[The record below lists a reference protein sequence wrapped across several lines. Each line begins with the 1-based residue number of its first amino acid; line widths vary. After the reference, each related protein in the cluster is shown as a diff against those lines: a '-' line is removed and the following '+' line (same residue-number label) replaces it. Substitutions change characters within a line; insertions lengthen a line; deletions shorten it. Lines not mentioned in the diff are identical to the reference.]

1 MRLGIDLGTTRIVV
15 AAVDR
20 GNYPVVTFE
29 DSDGTSWEW
38 FPPLIAVRGQKRLYG
53 WDAWRVQAEP
63 GYTIVRSIKRTLED
77 AGPGTLVSLG
87 DTNLPIQQI
96 LEEMMVALRLALID
110 KSSVPLKSGEPIEV
124 MLGVPANANSNQ
136 RFLTVDPMQRAG
148 FSVLGLLNEPSAA
161 SIEYGHR
168 KRGTQTDERVL
179 VYDLGGGTFDVS
191 LVDIEGREHSVIASE
206 GISMLGG
213 DDFDILLADLA
224 IDAANLSDDLS
235 QAEIFRLH
243 EECRTKKEALH
254 PNTKRIGIDLGAVRD
269 GWPDVSIPADEFYTS
284 CRPLVQKTIE
294 ATEKLLDAQGTA
306 QRIDSV
312 YITGGG
318 SELPLVS
325 RMLKEVF
332 GRRVHRSAYTRSG
345 TAIGLAIQA
354 DVQAGYLLRDR
365 FTRHFGVWREGDG
378 GRDVVFDVLFPKGT
392 VLPGPS
398 EPPIQLRRG
407 YTPVHNVGHFRYLE
421 CSQRA
426 EDGRPVGDIALWDEI
441 RFPFD
446 ASLQSTEDLTGIP
459 VNHEGPA
466 AAQRIEE
473 IYSCD
478 ASGSVAVTIRNIG
491 TKYQR
496 SYRLGRWAQHDAP
509 VVPGRKRKNP
519 SKRQP
524 T

>member
-29 DSDGTSWEW
+29 DRDGASWEW
-38 FPPLIAVRGQKRLYG
+38 FPPLVAVRGGERLFG

-63 GYTIVRSIKRTLED
+63 GYTVVRSIKRVLED
-77 AGPGTLVSLG
+77 AGPGTLVLLG
-87 DTNLPIQQI
+87 DVTLPVHQI
-96 LEEMMVALRLALID
+96 LEEMMLVLRAALLER
-110 KSSVPLKSGEPIEV
+110 SSLQLKRGETLEV

-136 RFLTVDPMQRAG
+136 RFLTVDPVQRAG

-168 KRGTQTDERVL
+168 KRSAETNERV
-179 VYDLGGGTFDVS
+179 VIYDLGGGTFDVS
-191 LVDIEGREHSVIASE
+191 LVEIEGREHSVIASE

-213 DDFDILLADLA
+213 DDFDILLADLTME
-224 IDAANLSDDLS
+224 AAGLTADLS
-235 QAEIFRLH
+235 QAEVFRLH
-243 EECRTKKEALH
+243 EECRAKKEALH
-254 PNTKRIGIDLGAVRD
+254 PNTKRITIDLGAVRD
-269 GWPDVSIPADEFYTS
+269 GWQDVSIPVDVFYNS
-284 CRPLVQKTIE
+284 CRPLIQQTID
-294 ATEKLLDAQGTA
+294 AAEKLLDSQGV
-306 QRIDSV
+306 RIDSV

-354 DVQAGYLLRDR
+354 DAEAGYKLRER
-365 FTRHFGVWREGDG
+365 FTRHFGVWREADG
-378 GRDVVFDVLFPKGT
+378 GRGVVFDSLFAKGT
-392 VLPGPS
+392 VLPGAG
-398 EPPIQLRRG
+398 EPPLELRRS

-421 CSQRA
+421 CSQC
-426 EDGRPVGDIALWDEI
+426 GSGGQPVGDIAVWDEI

-446 ASLQSTEDLTGIP
+446 ASLQSTEELSGVAVIQT
-459 VNHEGPA
+459 A
-466 AAQRIEE
+466 AEEQGRIEE

-478 ASGSVAVTIRNIG
+478 ANGSVTVRIRNTATG
-491 TKYQR
+491 YER
-496 SYRLGRWAQHDAP
+496 SYRLGRWAQSGAA
-509 VVPGRKRKNP
+509 VIPGKKRK
-519 SKRQP
+519 KR
-524 T
+524 

>member
-29 DSDGTSWEW
+29 DRDGTSWEW
-38 FPPLIAVRGQKRLYG
+38 FPPLVAVRGEERLYG
-53 WDAWRVQAEP
+53 WDAWRVQAEQ
-63 GYTIVRSIKRTLED
+63 GYTVVRSIKRVLED

-87 DTNLPIQQI
+87 DVSLPVHQI
-96 LEEMMVALRLALID
+96 LVEMMLAL
-110 KSSVPLKSGEPIEV
+110 KSALLERFSLQVKPGDPLEV

-136 RFLTVDPMQRAG
+136 RFLTVDPVQRAG

-168 KRGTQTDERVL
+168 KRSAETDERVL
-179 VYDLGGGTFDVS
+179 IYDLGGGTFDVS
-191 LVDIEGREHSVIASE
+191 LVNIEGREHSVIASE

-213 DDFDILLADLA
+213 DDFDTLLADLT
-224 IDAANLSDDLS
+224 IDTVDLS
-235 QAEIFRLH
+235 QAEMFRLY

-254 PNTKRIGIDLGAVRD
+254 PNTKRITIDLGAVRD
-269 GWPDVSIPADEFYTS
+269 GLRDVSIPVELFYNS
-284 CRPLVQKTIE
+284 CRPLIQQTID
-294 ATEKLLDAQGTA
+294 ATEKLLDIQGV
-306 QRIDSV
+306 RIDAV

-354 DVQAGYLLRDR
+354 DAQAGYKLRER

-378 GRDVVFDVLFPKGT
+378 GREVIFDSLFAKGT
-392 VLPGPS
+392 LLPAPG
-398 EPPIQLRRG
+398 EPPLELRRA
-407 YTPVHNVGHFRYLE
+407 YSPVHNVGHFRYLE
-421 CSQRA
+421 CSHCGEGGQ
-426 EDGRPVGDIALWDEI
+426 PVGDIALWDEI
-441 RFPFD
+441 LFPFD
-446 ASLQSTEDLTGIP
+446 PTLQLMDDLTAVA
-459 VNHEGPA
+459 VNQTA
-466 AAQRIEE
+466 AMDRQPIEE

-478 ASGSVAVTIRNIG
+478 ANGAVAVTIQNTATG
-491 TKYQR
+491 YQR
-496 SYRLGRWAQHDAP
+496 SYSLGRWAQSEDE
-509 VVPGRKRKNP
+509 VIPGKKRK
-519 SKRQP
+519 KR
-524 T
+524 